1 MLNKTNQKKK
11 WKGSSSINQK
21 KKALILTV
29 SSLLIALA
37 GYSLIRYTG
46 KEVIG
51 WSIIILSIFILILG
65 IGTFF
70 DRKPKIILTPRG
82 ITETSTIREE
92 IEWNAIRQVD
102 EFYYRG
108 QYFIRL
114 LVDRNYKPDLLIPT
128 WFYRFDR
135 MYAAQGLKALFIRVS
150 LLEIGSI
157 PLAQMIQR
165 MIKAQNN

>member
-1 MLNKTNQKKK
+1 MERFIIYK
-11 WKGSSSINQK
+11 SK
-21 KKALILTV
+21 KKALILAV

-37 GYSLIRYTG
+37 GYLFMQYTG

-70 DRKPKIILTPRG
+70 DRKPKIILTPSG
-82 ITETSTIREE
+82 ITETSNIREE
-92 IEWNAIRQVD
+92 IEWSAIRQVD

-114 LVDRNYKPDLLIPT
+114 LVDRNYKPNLLIPT

-135 MYAAQGLKALFIRVS
+135 MYAQQGLKALFIRVS
-150 LLEIGSI
+150 LLDIGSI
-157 PLAQMIQR
+157 RLSQMIQR
-165 MIKAQNN
+165 MVEAHNSDKD

>member
-1 MLNKTNQKKK
+1 MERIIIYK
-11 WKGSSSINQK
+11 SK

-37 GYSLIRYTG
+37 GYLLIQYTG

-51 WSIIILSIFILILG
+51 LSIIILSVFTLILG

-70 DRKPKIILTPRG
+70 DRKPKIILTSRG
-82 ITETSTIREE
+82 ITETSNIRKE

-114 LVDRNYKPDLLIPT
+114 LVDWNYKPDLLIPT

-135 MYAAQGLKALFIRVS
+135 MYAQQGLKALFIRIS
-150 LLEIGSI
+150 LLDIGSI
-157 PLAQMIQR
+157 RLSQMIQR
-165 MIKAQNN
+165 MIKAHNKREVSPKI